1 MKNNGLV
8 KYDDIYIC
16 EPTIKVDVEIY
27 DKKLFEELKEQDL
40 VWASKSVPNVDWKSF
55 QDEIG
60 YLKED
65 MVVSDFS
72 MRLHLEN
79 GILHIYV
86 IWDNNGDIVM
96 EYIVSTEIVMD

>member
-1 MKNNGLV
+1 MK
-8 KYDDIYIC
+8 
-16 EPTIKVDVEIY
+16 IY
-27 DKKLFEELKEQDL
+27 DKELFGELKEQDL
-40 VWASKSVPNVDWKSF
+40 VWASKGSSNIDWKSF

-60 YLKED
+60 YMKED
-65 MVVSDFS
+65 MVASDFS

-79 GILHIYV
+79 GILHIYI